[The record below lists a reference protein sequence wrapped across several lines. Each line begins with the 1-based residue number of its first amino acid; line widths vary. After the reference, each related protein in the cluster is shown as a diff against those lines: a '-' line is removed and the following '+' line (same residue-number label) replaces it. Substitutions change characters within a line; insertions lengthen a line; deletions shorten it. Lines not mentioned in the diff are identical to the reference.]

1 MKRMKRGTA
10 LILAG
15 LLLASLPTTALVAA
29 GKNWVT
35 TELGAL
41 SQYYETGNSAD
52 PGYIS
57 TVKGDSGGVLRH
69 LYVRGKDRV
78 QLHGLAATARR
89 HDLPRHGRHPV

>member
-15 LLLASLPTTALVAA
+15 LLLASLLTTALVAA

-41 SQYYETGNSAD
+41 SQYYETGNSAR
-52 PGYIS
+52 PR
-57 TVKGDSGGVLRH
+57 LH
-69 LYVRGKDRV
+69 LHRQG
-78 QLHGLAATARR
+78 
-89 HDLPRHGRHPV
+89 